1 MEQQQPAAANERSSR
16 PLVRLPHST
25 RSFSR
30 SRSRSPSRHD
40 DEDEDDG
47 ANGHAPSG
55 SKGRDSAD
63 DPSPVHATAP
73 TRTAEGPTGLSPSR
87 LDALRRLAIVKMTEE
102 QRGEYG
108 PVYESCDAAGWL
120 VSVTPAYLI
129 YVAED
134 SDLPALMKLMHRI
147 NPTDGVDLDVHLD
160 IKVVASHFAGPET
173 MEAARLTELVDYGV
187 ERFQQYATTPE
198 KARFL
203 SLPSLALLRVTAMAL
218 QDVTPQSLFGEIS
231 YRSRECDPEN
241 IRIDFPAPPGYCRSR
256 FCVQISRFHLGRM
269 MQLVRDLP
277 ERGFACFLA
286 GIGTPTTHYQGAD
299 RDFTNFLHTFILT
312 VQLIADR
319 KLDEFTFRGFLS
331 FDSQRSDQ
339 IARLAR
345 NENREFD
352 EKSHYLDRKHMATLG
367 KLLWEF
373 FQLLTSWPFDPTYY
387 RADCDTQKAP
397 EAAVRDTIR
406 EAAFEADLRDARR
419 AVERVAGEV
428 WARLAGEAQANLPP
442 LDVSLGDV

>member
-1 MEQQQPAAANERSSR
+1 MEQQQPAAANERSSSR
-16 PLVRLPHST
+16 PLVRLPHPT

-30 SRSRSPSRHD
+30 SRSRSPSRD
-40 DEDEDDG
+40 DDDDG

-55 SKGRDSAD
+55 PASEGRDSAD
-63 DPSPVHATAP
+63 EPSPVHATAP
-73 TRTAEGPTGLSPSR
+73 TRAAEGPTGLSPSR

-108 PVYESCDAAGWL
+108 PVYELCDASVW
-120 VSVTPAYLI
+120 VTPAYLI
-129 YVAED
+129 YMAED
-134 SDLPALMKLMHRI
+134 SDLPALMKLMDHVFYTGI
-147 NPTDGVDLDVHLD
+147 DLDVHLD
-160 IKVVASHFAGPET
+160 IEVIASLAGPET
-173 MEAARLTELVDYGV
+173 MEAARLMKLVDHGV

-203 SLPSLALLRVTAMAL
+203 SLPAMALLRVTAMAL
-218 QDVTPQSLFGEIS
+218 QDVSRDFGGIS

-241 IRIDFPAPPGYCRSR
+241 IRIEWPRLCC

-331 FDSQRSDQ
+331 FDSQRSHQ
-339 IARLAR
+339 IARFTHS
-345 NENREFD
+345 ENREFD

-373 FQLLTSWPFDPTYY
+373 FQLLTSRPFDPTYY
-387 RADCDTQKAP
+387 RVDCDAQKAQ
-397 EAAVRDTIR
+397 AAVGDTIM
-406 EAAFEADLRDARR
+406 EAAFEADVRDAQR

-428 WARLAGEAQANLPP
+428 WARLAGEAL
-442 LDVSLGDV
+442 

>member
-1 MEQQQPAAANERSSR
+1 MEQQPAAATERSSR

-30 SRSRSPSRHD
+30 SRSRSPSRD
-40 DEDEDDG
+40 DDDDG

-55 SKGRDSAD
+55 PASEGRDSAD
-63 DPSPVHATAP
+63 EPSPVHATAP
-73 TRTAEGPTGLSPSR
+73 TRAAEGPTGLSPSR
-87 LDALRRLAIVKMTEE
+87 LDALRQAAIVKMTEE

-108 PVYESCDAAGWL
+108 PVYELCDASVW
-120 VSVTPAYLI
+120 VTPAYLI
-129 YVAED
+129 YMAED
-134 SDLPALMKLMHRI
+134 SDLPALMKLMDHVFYTGI
-147 NPTDGVDLDVHLD
+147 DLDVHLD
-160 IKVVASHFAGPET
+160 IEVVASLAGPET
-173 MEAARLTELVDYGV
+173 MEAARLMELVDDGV

-203 SLPSLALLRVTAMAL
+203 SLPAMALLRVTAMAL
-218 QDVTPQSLFGEIS
+218 QDVSRGVGEMS
-231 YRSRECDPEN
+231 YRSWECDPEN
-241 IRIDFPAPPGYCRSR
+241 IRIEWPAPLGDSLYRGQ
-256 FCVQISRFHLGRM
+256 VQISRFHLGRM

-339 IARLAR
+339 IARFAH

-373 FQLLTSWPFDPTYY
+373 FQLLTSRPFDPTYY
-387 RADCDTQKAP
+387 RADCDAQKAQ
-397 EAAVRDTIR
+397 AAVGDTIM
-406 EAAFEADLRDARR
+406 EAAFEADVRDAWRKC
-419 AVERVAGEV
+419 EEV
-428 WARLAGEAQANLPP
+428 RARLAGEAL
-442 LDVSLGDV
+442 

>member
-1 MEQQQPAAANERSSR
+1 MEQQPAAATERSSR

-30 SRSRSPSRHD
+30 SRSRSPSRD
-40 DEDEDDG
+40 DDDDG
-47 ANGHAPSG
+47 AKGNALSRPAGDGGDSG
-55 SKGRDSAD
+55 GE
-63 DPSPVHATAP
+63 PSPVRETAP
-73 TRTAEGPTGLSPSR
+73 ARAEEPTALSPSR
-87 LDALRRLAIVKMTEE
+87 LDALRRLVIVRMTEE

-108 PVYESCDAAGWL
+108 PVYESCDAAGGL

-134 SDLPALMKLMHRI
+134 SDLPALMKLMDRI
-147 NPTDGVDLDVHLD
+147 NPTGGVNLDVHLD
-160 IKVVASHFAGPET
+160 IEVVASYFAGPET

-256 FCVQISRFHLGRM
+256 FCIQISRFHLGRM

>member
-1 MEQQQPAAANERSSR
+1 MEQQPAAANERSSR

-40 DEDEDDG
+40 DEDEGDG

-55 SKGRDSAD
+55 SEGRDSAD
-63 DPSPVHATAP
+63 EPSPVHATAP
-73 TRTAEGPTGLSPSR
+73 TRAAEEPTALSPSR
-87 LDALRRLAIVKMTEE
+87 LDALRRLVIVRMTEE

-108 PVYESCDAAGWL
+108 PVYELCDASVW
-120 VSVTPAYLI
+120 VTPAYLI
-129 YVAED
+129 YMAED
-134 SDLPALMKLMHRI
+134 SDLPALMKLMDHVFYTGI
-147 NPTDGVDLDVHLD
+147 DLDVHLD
-160 IKVVASHFAGPET
+160 IEVVASLAGPET
-173 MEAARLTELVDYGV
+173 MEAARLMKLVDHGV

-198 KARFL
+198 KARFV
-203 SLPSLALLRVTAMAL
+203 SLPAMAVLRVTAMAL
-218 QDVTPQSLFGEIS
+218 HDAGTTNKPLGEIS
-231 YRSRECDPEN
+231 FRSWESASHPEN
-241 IRIDFPAPPGYCRSR
+241 IRIEWPSPPGDS
-256 FCVQISRFHLGRM
+256 CVPRTVKISRFHLGRM

-286 GIGTPTTHYQGAD
+286 GIDTPTTHYQGAD

-331 FDSQRSDQ
+331 FDSQRSYQ
-339 IARLAR
+339 IARFAH

-367 KLLWEF
+367 KLLGEF
-373 FQLLTSWPFDPTYY
+373 FQLLTSRPFDPTYY
-387 RADCDTQKAP
+387 RADCDAQKAQ
-397 EAAVRDTIR
+397 AAVGDTIR

-428 WARLAGEAQANLPP
+428 WARLAGEAL
-442 LDVSLGDV
+442 